1 MLSECCRLDD
11 RYPCRSRPAREACG
25 AATARVGRWPLRAT
39 PIPAPTQQPASA
51 FKRLLPPGDPASAQT
66 IADALDLQARASAER
81 GRPYVILN
89 MASTVDGRASI
100 GGRSGAIGNRADRE
114 LFHALRASVDAV
126 MAGAGTVRVERYGRI
141 IPLQSTRALRVE
153 RGLSEE
159 PLACIVSGRLS
170 LPPDIRLLSEP
181 AARVV
186 LITPSASS
194 LPETAAR
201 ARLRARPPRRA
212 ARPPAGDGRAE
223 RALCR
228 AHAALRGR
236 PAPERPAAARGPR
249 GRAVPVLLAE
259 LAGGEDATGEALRI
273 VAGAQFAEPL
283 ELELL
288 GVLESDS
295 TLFLRYG
302 VRASAPER
310 VSRETMPSSS
320 LAS

>member
-1 MLSECCRLDD
+1 MAVDRSTSSE
-11 RYPCRSRPAREACG
+11 
-25 AATARVGRWPLRAT
+25 
-39 PIPAPTQQPASA
+39 PAPDAQAS
-51 FKRLLPPGDPASAQT
+51 FSRLQPPGDPAGARE
-66 IADALDLQARASAER
+66 IVDALDFKARASIDR
-81 GRPYVILN
+81 DRPYVILN
-89 MASTVDGRASI
+89 MTSTVDGRATI
-100 GGRSGAIGNRADRE
+100 AGRSGSIGNRADRE

-141 IPLQSTRALRVE
+141 IPQESTRLRRVE

-170 LPPDIRLLSEP
+170 LPADLPLLGEP

-186 LITPSASS
+186 VVTPSAAS
-194 LPETAAR
+194 LSASAAR
-201 ARLRARPPRRA
+201 VDYVRAGREGLLDLPLALRALR
-212 ARPPAGDGRAE
+212 E
-223 RALCR
+223 RFAVRTILCE
-228 AHAALRGR
+228 G
-236 PAPERPAAARGPR
+236 GPHLNSEL
-249 GRAVPVLLAE
+249 LLAGLVDE
-259 LAGGEDATGEALRI
+259 LFLSLAPKLAGGEDASGEALRI
-273 VAGAQFAEPL
+273 VAGAEFAEPL

-288 GVLESDS
+288 SAVESGS